1 MSESWDSGTGLGGG
15 YVRKKG
21 TLDSRVMVVNGDFK
35 KSGGTSNKEV
45 HELTETALH
54 LTNVARIRIRLWG
67 RVTGEKLPNKSM
79 LL

>member
-1 MSESWDSGTGLGGG
+1 MG
-15 YVRKKG
+15 KKG
-21 TLDSRVMVVNGDFK
+21 TLDSRVVVFNVDFETSGD
-35 KSGGTSNKEV
+35 TSSREV
-45 HELTETALH
+45 HELTETAFH